1 MNYSHERLR
10 RPQRVLDPRQ
20 IASLNVKNANDDR
33 IVGRTDEGGWTKV
46 GVSRQGTHLS
56 GNALSRLRSLI
67 ILTEGNIL
75 ADNSH

>member
-10 RPQRVLDPRQ
+10 RPQRVLDARQ

-33 IVGRTDEGGWTKV
+33 IVERTDKGGWTKV
-46 GVSRQGTHLS
+46 RVSRQGTHLAS
-56 GNALSRLRSLI
+56 NTLSHLRSLI